1 MVEITRRLRGY
12 HEQIY
17 QANVAL
23 PDAAIIGPKAYV
35 DCDGRHELYLD
46 EPTAEDWTITKWIE
60 QGKVVMK
67 WT

>member
-23 PDAAIIGPKAYV
+23 PDAVIIGTRAVLTTY
-35 DCDGRHELYLD
+35 
-46 EPTAEDWTITKWIE
+46 
-60 QGKVVMK
+60 
-67 WT
+67 